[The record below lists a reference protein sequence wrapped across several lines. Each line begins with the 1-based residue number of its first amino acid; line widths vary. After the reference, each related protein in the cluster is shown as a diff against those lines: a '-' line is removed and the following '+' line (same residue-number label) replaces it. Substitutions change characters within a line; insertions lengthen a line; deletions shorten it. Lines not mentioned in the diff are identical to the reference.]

1 MRRWLEEFEAQRGLD
16 HLTARSRRWVLG
28 SYATLALALVV
39 WGLILRGESGNLRPM
54 LAFLLPL
61 LLFLPSLLGQRARGH
76 VWLAFV
82 SLLYFMIGVNV
93 AILPGVGWLGL
104 LIALCSLTLFAGC
117 TLYSRFR
124 SRQLRAAA
132 TGDGA

>member
-1 MRRWLEEFEAQRGLD
+1 MKRWFEALEERHGLD
-16 HLTARSRRWVLG
+16 HLTAQSRRWVLG
-28 SYATLALALVV
+28 SYMALALALVA
-39 WGLILRGESGNLRPM
+39 WGIILRGESGNLRPM

-61 LLFLPSLLGQRARGH
+61 LLFLPSLLGRRARGH

-104 LIALCSLTLFAGC
+104 LIALAALTLFSGC
-117 TLYSRFR
+117 AFYARFR
-124 SRQLRAAA
+124 SRQQQRTAEN
-132 TGDGA
+132 GAS